1 MYYYTRF
8 FTISIKNIAKI
19 VVVMKQKYSVKYSSP
34 LSLRVTLDNQLVC
47 RVGTVWR
54 GTWKVVKG
62 IYLTL
67 DQLITESVI
76 LI

>member
-1 MYYYTRF
+1 MYYYTLF
-8 FTISIKNIAKI
+8 FTFSIKNIAKK

-34 LSLRVTLDNQLVC
+34 LTLRVTLDNQLVC
-47 RVGTVWR
+47 RVGTARR